1 MSSFT
6 VHGRFNKHS
15 AGVILLL
22 ICILLTSC
30 QAIRQSSCPFQY
42 PQARC
47 LPSFPDR
54 DGWYGADGAYSIKLD
69 EQRTLWLFGDT
80 FVSEE
85 PKRKDRVGMD
95 VLLGTTMAISTC
107 SDKTG
112 FNIQYYLKKKN
123 GKFVSSFGN
132 NEFLWPQD
140 PFIAQGTLYIPL
152 LIIIALPENPSPFNF
167 KVGGHKIARI
177 RDFQNDNPHLWPV
190 EYLDWTSAL
199 APGIEALATTSVVHE
214 PYVYFYP
221 LYRHNAGNV
230 HIRGN
235 ILARIPIHRLDN
247 PGGHFE
253 YLMKG
258 NIWQKNLQPEKVKI
272 IFSAGVSELS
282 VRYHPENHEWT
293 AVYLSPENK
302 GRQLLYATAPSMEG
316 PWKTPAPLI
325 ESIAEVDPASP
336 LYDQHTFCYAG
347 KEHRQ
352 FACGRDIVITYV
364 CNSVEDI
371 DNQESFIR
379 RNSFLYR
386 PSVVTI
392 RR

>member
-123 GKFVSSFGN
+123 GKFVCF
-132 NEFLWPQD
+132 
-140 PFIAQGTLYIPL
+140 YC
-152 LIIIALPENPSPFNF
+152 F
-167 KVGGHKIARI
+167 KK
-177 RDFQNDNPHLWPV
+177 
-190 EYLDWTSAL
+190 TC
-199 APGIEALATTSVVHE
+199 
-214 PYVYFYP
+214 
-221 LYRHNAGNV
+221 
-230 HIRGN
+230 
-235 ILARIPIHRLDN
+235 
-247 PGGHFE
+247 
-253 YLMKG
+253 
-258 NIWQKNLQPEKVKI
+258 NL
-272 IFSAGVSELS
+272 
-282 VRYHPENHEWT
+282 
-293 AVYLSPENK
+293 
-302 GRQLLYATAPSMEG
+302 
-316 PWKTPAPLI
+316 
-325 ESIAEVDPASP
+325 
-336 LYDQHTFCYAG
+336 C
-347 KEHRQ
+347 
-352 FACGRDIVITYV
+352 
-364 CNSVEDI
+364 
-371 DNQESFIR
+371 
-379 RNSFLYR
+379 
-386 PSVVTI
+386 
-392 RR
+392 